1 MKVQKQI
8 AIILIL
14 NTEKFKRI
22 FRTGIHVQVQ
32 VSISMGK
39 RIENPTLHHIQQ
51 LIPDVDKT
59 MKSTQPKVPEEN
71 SIFL

>member
-1 MKVQKQI
+1 M
-8 AIILIL
+8 
-14 NTEKFKRI
+14 
-22 FRTGIHVQVQ
+22 QVQ